1 MAHWVSSHHN
11 HADEYI
17 GSGLPFALHI
27 DDVDNNTT
35 AQKVEFPYVT
45 RWITV
50 YAHLQDIRVG
60 FTLNGV
66 NAHPTDKNFIVVKA
80 GTNTGRLELKCK
92 QIFLR
97 ADSADNGQAS
107 IVAGYT
113 SIPENR
119 FLNLTGS
126 DGFKGVG

>member
-27 DDVDNNTT
+27 DDVDNNEG
-35 AQKVEFPYVT
+35 AQQVDFPYVT
-45 RWITV
+45 RWIQV
-50 YAHLQDIRVG
+50 YAHTQDIRVG
-60 FTLNGV
+60 FTRAGV
-66 NAHPTDKNFIVVKA
+66 NGHETKNFIVVKA
-80 GTNTGRLELKCK
+80 GTNSGRLELKCTR
-92 QIFLR
+92 IFVR

-107 IVAGYT
+107 IIAGYT
-113 SIPENR
+113 TIPENR